1 MNHKT
6 DCKKEKHQRT
16 LPVLFY
22 SFLFSPLFFYLLFF
36 DRHELHF
43 WGIVMPL
50 YSFWIVMMSL
60 DMKITLSVK
69 QLILQHEANPIFRT
83 LYAKYSTSVAVMIQ
97 LLIESA
103 FVFVLPSLMF
113 PRDFGVKLFFDYQ
126 SSAIFAGIVGVFH
139 AIAWYNNKKS
149 IKEILE
155 NHEFR

>member
-1 MNHKT
+1 MNNKT
-6 DCKKEKHQRT
+6 DCKKKHQRV
-16 LPVLFY
+16 LLVLFY

-36 DRHELHF
+36 DRPELHF
-43 WGIVMPL
+43 WIIVMPL
-50 YSFWIVMMSL
+50 YCFWIIMMSL

-83 LYAKYSTSVAVMIQ
+83 LYAKYRTSVAVMIQ
-97 LLIESA
+97 LLIEST
-103 FVFVLPSLMF
+103 FIFVLPSLMF

-139 AIAWYNNKKS
+139 GLAWYNNRKN

-155 NHEFR
+155 NLKHP